1 MLKKKL
7 NHKVLI
13 LSLFFGYCSINT
25 IADSDSK
32 INNCIELA
40 DEIEKIFDVIQ
51 IEAYESEIYK
61 TYSYV
66 DATKLDY
73 VYEALRINK
82 IGLNGLDSILAN
94 YEINNSDLQS
104 LIDGFYGNFE
114 DSKNAN
120 TALEQHLVSIGNNW
134 TIQDEVQWW
143 EENQEYS
150 IKFWRTSDE
159 YRDLLS
165 SKSQNT
171 LTPDPDF
178 VVSDHYPTGVLRK
191 YCGSL

>member
-1 MLKKKL
+1 MLKKKVD
-7 NHKVLI
+7 HKILI
-13 LSLFFGYCSINT
+13 LSIFFSFCSANT
-25 IADSDSK
+25 ILDSDNK
-32 INNCIELA
+32 KNNCIELA
-40 DEIEKIFDVIQ
+40 DEIERVFDEIQ
-51 IEAYESEIYK
+51 IEAYESEIYR

-73 VYEALRINK
+73 VNEALRINK
-82 IGLNGLDSILAN
+82 IGLDGLDNVIAN
-94 YEINNSDLQS
+94 YVISNAELQS
-104 LIDGFYGNFE
+104 VIDGFYNNFL

-120 TALEQHLVSIGNNW
+120 TALAKHLVSINNIW
-134 TIQDEVQWW
+134 TIQDEVKWW
-143 EENQEYS
+143 EDNQEYS

-178 VVSDHYPTGVLRK
+178 VISASYPKGILRK

>member
-7 NHKVLI
+7 NHKILI
-13 LSLFFGYCSINT
+13 LSIFFSFCSTNT
-25 IADSDSK
+25 ILDINNK

-40 DEIEKIFDVIQ
+40 DEIEKIFDEIQ
-51 IEAYESEIYK
+51 IEAYESEIYR

-73 VYEALRINK
+73 VKEALRINK
-82 IGLNGLDSILAN
+82 IGLDGLDNVMAKYVIS
-94 YEINNSDLQS
+94 NSELQS
-104 LIDGFYGNFE
+104 VVDGFYNNFL

-120 TALEQHLVSIGNNW
+120 TALEKHLVLINNIW

-143 EENQEYS
+143 EDNQEYS
-150 IKFWRTSDE
+150 IKYWRTSDE

-178 VVSDHYPTGVLRK
+178 VVSDSYPKGILRK

>member
-1 MLKKKL
+1 MKNKKYL
-7 NHKVLI
+7 VVFL
-13 LSLFFGYCSINT
+13 LCVFCSSIESST
-25 IADSDSK
+25 DKK
-32 INNCIELA
+32 INNCIQLA
-40 DEIEKIFDVIQ
+40 DEIERVFDEIQ
-51 IEAYESEIYK
+51 IEAYESEIYR

-73 VYEALRINK
+73 VNEALRINK
-82 IGLNGLDSILAN
+82 IGLDGLDNVMAN
-94 YEINNSDLQS
+94 YVISNAELQS
-104 LIDGFYGNFE
+104 VIDGFYNNFL

-120 TALEQHLVSIGNNW
+120 TALEKHLVTINNIW

-143 EENQEYS
+143 EDNQEYS
-150 IKFWRTSDE
+150 IKYWRTSDE

-178 VVSDHYPTGVLRK
+178 VVSDSYPKGILRK

>member
-7 NHKVLI
+7 IHKVLI
-13 LSLFFGYCSINT
+13 LSIFFSFCTTNT
-25 IADSDSK
+25 ISDSDNK

-82 IGLNGLDSILAN
+82 IGLNGLDSILTN
-94 YEINNSDLQS
+94 YEINNLDLQS
-104 LIDGFYGNFE
+104 LINGFYGNFE
-114 DSKNAN
+114 DSKNAIKPFKN
-120 TALEQHLVSIGNNW
+120 HLFQIEI
-134 TIQDEVQWW
+134 T
-143 EENQEYS
+143 
-150 IKFWRTSDE
+150 
-159 YRDLLS
+159 
-165 SKSQNT
+165 
-171 LTPDPDF
+171 
-178 VVSDHYPTGVLRK
+178 
-191 YCGSL
+191 

>member
-1 MLKKKL
+1 MTNKKYL
-7 NHKVLI
+7 AVFLLCI
-13 LSLFFGYCSINT
+13 FCSSIENSTNT
-25 IADSDSK
+25 K
-32 INNCIELA
+32 INNCIQLA
-40 DEIEKIFDVIQ
+40 DEIERVFDEIQ
-51 IEAYESEIYK
+51 IQAYESEIYR

-73 VYEALRINK
+73 VNEALRINK
-82 IGLNGLDSILAN
+82 IGLDGLDNIMAN
-94 YEINNSDLQS
+94 YVISNAELQS
-104 LIDGFYGNFE
+104 VIDGFYNNFL

-120 TALEQHLVSIGNNW
+120 TALEKHLVSINNIW

-143 EENQEYS
+143 EDNQEYS

-178 VVSDHYPTGVLRK
+178 VISDSYPKGILRK

>member
-1 MLKKKL
+1 MTNKKY
-7 NHKVLI
+7 LI
-13 LSLFFGYCSINT
+13 LFLFFVFCSSVEPS
-25 IADSDSK
+25 SDTK
-32 INNCIELA
+32 INNCIQLA
-40 DEIEKIFDVIQ
+40 DEVERVFDEIQ
-51 IEAYESEIYK
+51 IEAYDSEIYR

-73 VYEALRINK
+73 VNEALRINK
-82 IGLNGLDSILAN
+82 IGLDGLDSVITN
-94 YEINNSDLQS
+94 YVINNSELQS
-104 LIDGFYGNFE
+104 VIDGFYNNFL

-120 TALEQHLVSIGNNW
+120 TALEKHLISIDNIW
-134 TIQDEVQWW
+134 TIQEEVQWW
-143 EENQEYS
+143 EDNQEYS
-150 IKFWRTSDE
+150 IKYWRTSDE

-178 VVSDHYPTGVLRK
+178 VVSESYPTGILRK